1 MVPGKLAIQMEKIK
15 HSSTKVKSGQT
26 GGLNT
31 GPETI
36 NFLMKMEGKF
46 PDNGLGKTRQMAPK
60 AKNQSTNKQW
70 EYMNLQ
76 SSQPARKTADGM
88 QSQPVQR
95 EKVHTKCRR
104 KILSNS

>member
-31 GPETI
+31 GPETTNI
-36 NFLMKMEGKF
+36 LMKMEGKP
-46 PDNGLGKTRQMAPK
+46 PDTSLGKTLWMAPK

-76 SSQPARKTADGM
+76 SSQPTRQTADELR
-88 QSQPVQR
+88 SQPVQR
-95 EKVHTKCRR
+95 EKARTKCRC
-104 KILSNS
+104 KALSNS